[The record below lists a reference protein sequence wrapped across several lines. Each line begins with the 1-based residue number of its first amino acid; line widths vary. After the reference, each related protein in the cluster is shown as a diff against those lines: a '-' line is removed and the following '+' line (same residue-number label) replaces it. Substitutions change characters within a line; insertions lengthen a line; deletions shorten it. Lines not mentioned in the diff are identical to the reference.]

1 LREEAKELTSSE
13 TLLKR
18 SDLISR
24 SGPQTRACSRQEVIL
39 KRSAPQAQR
48 EETMREINVKSITE
62 KVRELCM
69 EANTD
74 LGGDVL
80 QAFDRAMEK
89 EESPLGLEILKEL
102 KENARIAKEER
113 VAMCQDTGFA
123 VIFMELGQDVH
134 LVGGDLKEA
143 IFEGVRRGYRDGYLR
158 KSICHPFT
166 RANTG
171 DNTPAIIHTEIVP
184 GDKVKVIVAPKGG
197 GSENMSRVVMLTP
210 SDGVEGIKRF
220 VVQRVKE
227 SGSNPCPPTIVGVGI
242 GGTFEQAA
250 LLAKKSLLRS
260 LGSKNPDP
268 ELEKLESEILTEINK
283 LGIGPQGL
291 GGRTT
296 SLAVHILMMPCHI
309 ASFPLAV
316 NIQCHAQRHKE
327 AII

>member
-1 LREEAKELTSSE
+1 
-13 TLLKR
+13 
-18 SDLISR
+18 
-24 SGPQTRACSRQEVIL
+24 
-39 KRSAPQAQR
+39 
-48 EETMREINVKSITE
+48 MREIDVKLITE
-62 KVRELCM
+62 KVRDLCM
-69 EANTD
+69 KANTD
-74 LGGDVL
+74 LGEDVL
-80 QAFDRAMEK
+80 QAFDRAMGK
-89 EESPLGLEILKEL
+89 EESPLGVEILKEL
-102 KENARIAKEER
+102 KENARIAKEEK
-113 VAMCQDTGFA
+113 VPICQDTGFA
-123 VIFMELGQDVH
+123 ILFIELGQDVH
-134 LVGGDLKEA
+134 LVGGNLNEA
-143 IFEGVRRGYRDGYLR
+143 IQEGVRQGYKNGYLR

-171 DNTPAIIHTEIVP
+171 DNTPAIIHTEVVA
-184 GDKVKVIVAPKGG
+184 GDKIKITVAPKGG
-197 GSENMSRVVMLTP
+197 GSENMSRVTMLTP
-210 SDGVEGIKRF
+210 SDGIEGIKRF

-242 GGTFEQAA
+242 GGNLEQVA

-268 ELEKLESEILTEINK
+268 ELDQLESEILTEINQ

-327 AII
+327 TEI

>member
-1 LREEAKELTSSE
+1 
-13 TLLKR
+13 
-18 SDLISR
+18 
-24 SGPQTRACSRQEVIL
+24 
-39 KRSAPQAQR
+39 
-48 EETMREINVKSITE
+48 
-62 KVRELCM
+62 
-69 EANTD
+69 
-74 LGGDVL
+74 LGEDVL
-80 QAFDRAMEK
+80 QVFDRAMEK
-89 EESPLGLEILKEL
+89 EDSPLGVEILKEL
-102 KENARIAKEER
+102 KENARIANEEK
-113 VAMCQDTGFA
+113 VAICQDTGFA
-123 VIFMELGQDVH
+123 VVFIEVGQEIH
-134 LVGGDLKEA
+134 LVGGNLNEA
-143 IFEGVRRGYRDGYLR
+143 IHNGVRQGYQDGYLR
-158 KSICHPFT
+158 KSLCHPFT
-166 RANTG
+166 RKNTG

-184 GDKVKVIVAPKGG
+184 GEKVKITVAPKGG

-210 SDGVEGIKRF
+210 SDGIEGIKRY

-250 LLAKKSLLRS
+250 LLAKKSLLRT

-268 ELEKLESEILTEINK
+268 DLDKLESEILTEINQ

-327 AII
+327 VII

>member
-1 LREEAKELTSSE
+1 
-13 TLLKR
+13 
-18 SDLISR
+18 
-24 SGPQTRACSRQEVIL
+24 
-39 KRSAPQAQR
+39 
-48 EETMREINVKSITE
+48 MREINVKVITE
-62 KVRELCM
+62 RVRDLCM

-74 LGGDVL
+74 LGQDVL
-80 QAFDRAMEK
+80 QAFDKAIEK
-89 EESPLGLEILKEL
+89 EESPLGVEILREL
-102 KENARIAKEER
+102 KENARIAKEEN
-113 VAMCQDTGFA
+113 VPICQDTGFA
-123 VIFMELGQDVH
+123 VVFVELGQDVH
-134 LVGGDLKEA
+134 LVGGNLNNA
-143 IFEGVRRGYRDGYLR
+143 IQEGVRQGYRDGYLR

-171 DNTPAIIHTEIVP
+171 DNTPAIVHTELVP
-184 GDKVKVIVAPKGG
+184 GEAVKITVAPKGG
-197 GSENMSRVVMLTP
+197 GSENMSRVIMLTP
-210 SDGVEGIKRF
+210 SDGIEGIKRF

-250 LLAKKSLLRS
+250 LLAKRSLLRP

-268 ELEKLESEILTEINK
+268 ELDKLESEILSEINK

-296 SLAVHILMMPCHI
+296 SLAVHIVMMPCHI

-327 AII
+327 TVI

>member
-1 LREEAKELTSSE
+1 
-13 TLLKR
+13 
-18 SDLISR
+18 
-24 SGPQTRACSRQEVIL
+24 
-39 KRSAPQAQR
+39 
-48 EETMREINVKSITE
+48 MREINVRLVTE

-74 LGGDVL
+74 LGEDVL
-80 QAFDRAMEK
+80 QAIDRALEK
-89 EESPLGLEILKEL
+89 EESPLAVEILKEL
-102 KENARIAKEER
+102 KENARIASEEK
-113 VAMCQDTGFA
+113 VPICQDTGFA
-123 VIFMELGQDVH
+123 VVFMELGQDVH
-134 LVGGDLKEA
+134 LTGGDLKDA
-143 IFEGVRRGYRDGYLR
+143 VYEGVRQGYREGYLR
-158 KSICHPFT
+158 SSICHPFT
-166 RANTG
+166 RSNTG

-184 GDKVKVIVAPKGG
+184 GDKVKITIAPKGG
-197 GSENMSRVVMLTP
+197 GSENMSRVTMLTP
-210 SDGVEGIKRF
+210 SDGIEGIKKF

-242 GGTFEQAA
+242 GGTLEQAA
-250 LLAKKSLLRS
+250 LLAKRSLLRP

-268 ELEKLESEILTEINK
+268 ELEKLESAILTEINK

-327 AII
+327 VVI

>member
-1 LREEAKELTSSE
+1 
-13 TLLKR
+13 
-18 SDLISR
+18 
-24 SGPQTRACSRQEVIL
+24 
-39 KRSAPQAQR
+39 
-48 EETMREINVKSITE
+48 MREIDVKLITG
-62 KVRELCM
+62 KVRKLCM

-74 LGGDVL
+74 LGDDML
-80 QAFDRAMEK
+80 LAFDRAMEK
-89 EESPLGLEILKEL
+89 EESSMGLEILKEL
-102 KENARIAKEER
+102 KENARIAKEEK
-113 VAMCQDTGFA
+113 VPICQDTGFA
-123 VIFMELGQDVH
+123 VVFIELGQDVH
-134 LVGGDLKEA
+134 LMGGNLAEA
-143 IFEGVRRGYRDGYLR
+143 INEGVRQGYRDGYLR

-184 GDKVKVIVAPKGG
+184 GEEVKIIVAPKGG

-210 SDGVEGIKRF
+210 SDGIEGIKRF

-227 SGSNPCPPTIVGVGI
+227 SGSNPCPPTIVGIGI

-250 LLAKKSLLRS
+250 LLAKKSLLRP

-283 LGIGPQGL
+283 LGVGPQGL

-316 NIQCHAQRHKE
+316 NIQCHVQRHKE
-327 AII
+327 III